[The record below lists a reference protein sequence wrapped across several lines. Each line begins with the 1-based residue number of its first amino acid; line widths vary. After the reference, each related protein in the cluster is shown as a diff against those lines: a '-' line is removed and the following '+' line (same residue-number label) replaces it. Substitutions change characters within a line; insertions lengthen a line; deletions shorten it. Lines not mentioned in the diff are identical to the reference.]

1 VLASLCFRLVACVEG
16 MKTVYKASSEEKAS
30 YELDKLIVKWG
41 QKYSLAVNPWKNSSC
56 VNYKKSVRFSQ

>member
-1 VLASLCFRLVACVEG
+1 